1 MPLPPDHWHTQ
12 VIQVDSTV
20 GGQLHYDAEAAAAS
34 TVLGAGGGGQ
44 DAAADPKVLV
54 QTNKGFMPLN
64 KTHAQ
69 VGVAWSGRSGR
80 RRDT

>member
-1 MPLPPDHWHTQ
+1 M
-12 VIQVDSTV
+12 
-20 GGQLHYDAEAAAAS
+20 GGQLHYDVEAAAAS

-69 VGVAWSGRSGR
+69 VGVAGNGRSGR

>member
-12 VIQVDSTV
+12 VIQIDSTV

-44 DAAADPKVLV
+44 DTAADPKVLV

-69 VGVAWSGRSGR
+69 VGVAGVGH
-80 RRDT
+80 